1 MADLNEMNNAQQA
14 WQGQPPEL
22 STVLITLL
30 KGIIYRD
37 DSQDIWRDLLSQQAA
52 VQDYTAV
59 IGLDLII
66 DEAEGYAYLR
76 SRQIDEDGETSDL
89 PRLVTRRQLSYPVSL
104 LLALLRRKLVELDAQ
119 GSETRL
125 VLSRDEIAELVRI
138 FLPEGSN
145 EVKLLNQ
152 IDTLINKVVDLGFL
166 RKLRGQNNTYEVRR
180 IIKAYVDAQWLADF
194 DKRLAEYQQLAGG
207 EVEDEQDD

>member
-1 MADLNEMNNAQQA
+1 MPDRYSDITDQSLLQDQK
-14 WQGQPPEL
+14 QEL
-22 STVLITLL
+22 STVLTTLL
-30 KGIIYRD
+30 KGVIYRD
-37 DSQDIWRDLLSQQAA
+37 DGLVLWQNLLKQQAA

-76 SRQIDEDGETSDL
+76 SRQDNDDGEINAI
-89 PRLVTRRQLSYPVSL
+89 PRLVARRQLSYPISL
-104 LLALLRRKLVELDAQ
+104 LLALLRRKLVEFDAQ

-125 VLSRDEIAELVRI
+125 VMSREDIAELLRI
-138 FLPEGSN
+138 FLPAGSN

-152 IDTLINKVVDLGFL
+152 IDTLINKVIDLGFL
-166 RKLRGQNNTYEVRR
+166 RKLRGQNNMYEVRR

-194 DKRLAEYQQLAGG
+194 DKRLEEYKQIASGI
-207 EVEDEQDD
+207 VEEEQDD

>member
-1 MADLNEMNNAQQA
+1 MPDRYSDITDQSLSQDQK
-14 WQGQPPEL
+14 QEL
-22 STVLITLL
+22 STVLTTLL
-30 KGIIYRD
+30 KGVIYRD
-37 DSQDIWRDLLSQQAA
+37 DGLVLWQNLLKQQAA

-76 SRQIDEDGETSDL
+76 SRQDNDDGEINAI
-89 PRLVTRRQLSYPVSL
+89 PRLVARRQLSYPISL
-104 LLALLRRKLVELDAQ
+104 LLALLRRKLVEFDAQ

-125 VLSRDEIAELVRI
+125 VMSREDIAELLRI
-138 FLPEGSN
+138 FLPAGSN

-152 IDTLINKVVDLGFL
+152 IDTLINKVIDLGFL
-166 RKLRGQNNTYEVRR
+166 RKLRGQNNMYEVRR

-194 DKRLAEYQQLAGG
+194 DKRLEEYKQIASGI
-207 EVEDEQDD
+207 VEEEQDD